1 MTSFRDILKTAE
13 KRAGGKAALAKRLPT
28 PKSAAEL
35 RTTGDDRYL
44 SLMSLRVFRAGLRH
58 GMVDDRWPA
67 FEEVFFGFAPKRVR
81 AMSDEAVEALMNDT
95 RLIRHWP
102 KMKSVHENAAAI
114 AAAAEESGSFGAY
127 LAGWPADDVVGL
139 WEDLTK
145 RCKQMGGN
153 SGPTFLR
160 MAGRDTFIL
169 TGHVVQGLNQWGAYD
184 GTPKGKGARRQ
195 VQEAFNRWATETQK
209 PLCHLSMILAG
220 SVG

>member
-1 MTSFRDILKTAE
+1 MTKFAEILKTAE

-35 RTTGDDRYL
+35 RDTGDDRYL
-44 SLMSLRVFRAGLRH
+44 SLMSLRVFRAGLKH

-67 FEEVFFGFAPKRVR
+67 FEEAFFGFDPKRVR

-102 KMKSVHENAAAI
+102 KMKSVRENAAAI
-114 AAAAEESGSFGAY
+114 AAVAEESGSFGAY
-127 LAGWPADDVVGL
+127 LADWPAGDVVGL
-139 WEDLTK
+139 WEDLIK

-169 TGHVVQGLNQWGAYD
+169 TDHVVQGLNQWGAYD
-184 GTPKGKGARRQ
+184 GQPKGKGARRQ
-195 VQEAFNRWATETQK
+195 VQEAFNGWAAETQK
-209 PLCHLSMILAG
+209 PLCHLSMILAAT
-220 SVG
+220 VG

>member
-1 MTSFRDILKTAE
+1 MPNA
-13 KRAGGKAALAKRLPT
+13 LPT

-102 KMKSVHENAAAI
+102 EMKSVRENAAAI

-169 TGHVVQGLNQWGAYD
+169 TGHVGQGLNQWGAYD

-209 PLCHLSMILAG
+209 PLCHLSTILAG